1 VAADATLASSQAQL
15 LPSINLTATGSLQDR
30 TLPDLLDNPLRCGAS
45 AAVFWRRCLT
55 ARR

>member
-30 TLPDLLDNPLRCGAS
+30 TLPGPAG
-45 AAVFWRRCLT
+45 
-55 ARR
+55 